1 MSDIDEDVHLRDNG
15 SHAYRR
21 FEQQHLS
28 MKLGVSFPHD
38 VIGTN
43 PLEVRDFARSAED
56 AGFDYLAAIEHVAGA
71 AAERF
76 IGVDTGF
83 PAPPYLYDYPFHEP
97 FTLFAYLAGVTSRIE
112 LVTSVLVL
120 PQRQTTLV
128 AKQAA
133 EVALLS
139 GGRLRIG
146 VGVGWNHA
154 EFEALGADFH
164 TRGRREAEQIVVLR
178 KLWSEPLVSFAG
190 EWHTLDRVGIAP
202 LPRAPI
208 PIWMGGGLSEVT
220 LRRVAALADGWM
232 PSIRHGDAAEGI
244 ARMKGYLDEE
254 NRTPSSLGIQ
264 VGLWSGASDNPAEWA
279 HAART
284 WRDLGATHLTLGGD
298 ARSSGLAALQRL
310 ERAIEMK
317 RVVEVGLGD

>member
-1 MSDIDEDVHLRDNG
+1 
-15 SHAYRR
+15 
-21 FEQQHLS
+21 
-28 MKLGVSFPHD
+28 MKFGVRFPHD
-38 VIGTN
+38 AIGTD
-43 PLEVRDFARSAED
+43 PLDVRDFARAAED
-56 AGFDYLAAIEHVAGA
+56 AGFDYLAAFEHVAGA

-76 IGVDTGF
+76 IGIDTGF

-112 LVTSVLVL
+112 FVTNVLVL

-128 AKQAA
+128 AKQAT

-139 GGRLRIG
+139 DGRLRLG

-208 PIWMGGGLSEVT
+208 PIWMGGGLGEMT

-232 PSIRHGDAAEGI
+232 PNLRLSNAVEAI
-244 ARMKGYLDEE
+244 ARMNRYLEEE
-254 NRTPSSLGIQ
+254 NRTSSSLGIQ
-264 VGLWSGASDNPAEWA
+264 VGLTSGASDDPAEWVST
-279 HAART
+279 ART

-298 ARSSGLAALQRL
+298 IRSSGVAAMERL

-317 RVVEVGLGD
+317 RVVEIGL

>member
-1 MSDIDEDVHLRDNG
+1 
-15 SHAYRR
+15 
-21 FEQQHLS
+21 
-28 MKLGVSFPHD
+28 MKLGVGFPHD
-38 VIGTN
+38 VIGDD
-43 PLEVRDFARSAED
+43 PLDVRDFARSAEE

-83 PAPPYLYDYPFHEP
+83 PKPPYLYDYPFHEP
-97 FTLFAYLAGVTSRIE
+97 MTLFAYLASVTSRIE

-120 PQRQTTLV
+120 PQRQTTLL

-139 GGRLRIG
+139 GGRLRLG

-154 EFEALGADFH
+154 VFEALGADFH

-202 LPRAPI
+202 LPHEPV
-208 PIWMGGGLSEVT
+208 PIWMGGGLGEVT

-232 PSIRHGDAAEGI
+232 PNLSQSNAAEVI
-244 ARMKGYLDEE
+244 ARMKRYLEEE
-254 NRTPSSLGIQ
+254 NRAPSSLGIQ
-264 VGLWSGASDNPAEWA
+264 VGLWTGTSDGPAEWA
-279 HAART
+279 SAART
-284 WRDLGATHLTLGGD
+284 WRALGATHLTLGGD
-298 ARSSGLAALQRL
+298 AERWGLAAMQGL
-310 ERAIEMK
+310 ERAIEIR
-317 RVVEVGLGD
+317 RVLEVALRD